1 MKRPRKKT
9 EVWPDMPE
17 CGFCGLEVETVYRCS
32 KCGVPFCSECGSV
45 EDELCLYC
53 LSEEEFKEDIGV
65 V

>member
-1 MKRPRKKT
+1 
-9 EVWPDMPE
+9 MPE